1 MHSIQPIVLWMTGL
15 SGAGKSTI
23 AYAMEKKLQA
33 EGVLCEVLDGDV
45 LRSGINSNLGFSE
58 ADRME
63 NIRRTAELAKVL
75 LNNRF
80 VVICSLITPTENLR
94 EIARKVLGNNFRLIH
109 ISTPLDVCKERDVKG
124 LYKKAI
130 NGDIPNFTG
139 ISAPFDA
146 PIAADLEINTHN
158 QTETQSVE
166 ALYTFLRKLNQ

>member
-80 VVICSLITPTENLR
+80 VVICRLITPTENLR

>member
-1 MHSIQPIVLWMTGL
+1 MHSIPPIVLWMTGL

-23 AYAMEKKLQA
+23 AYALEKRLQD

-58 ADRME
+58 ADRQE
-63 NIRRTAELAKVL
+63 NIRRAAEVAKLL
-75 LNNRF
+75 LNNHF

-94 EIARKVLGNNFRLIH
+94 NIARNVLGDSFRLIH

-124 LYKKAI
+124 LYLKAL

-139 ISAPFDA
+139 ISAPFDT
-146 PIAADLEINTHN
+146 PHVTDLEINTHH
-158 QTETQSVE
+158 QTEAQSVE
-166 ALYTFLRKLNQ
+166 VLYAFLRNLNK